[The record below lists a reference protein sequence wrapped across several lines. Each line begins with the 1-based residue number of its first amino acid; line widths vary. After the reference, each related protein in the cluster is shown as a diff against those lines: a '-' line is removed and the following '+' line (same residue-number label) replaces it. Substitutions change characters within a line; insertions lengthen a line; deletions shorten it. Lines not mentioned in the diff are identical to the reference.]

1 MYQKNKGD
9 LKMYLNEE
17 RRTRRETP
25 ETAHNIILE
34 NRNKLT
40 VSGVTEVESF
50 HEEKIVLMTSEGKM
64 TVTGKN
70 MHIKQLH
77 VETGDVLIFGQVDT
91 MAYMTAQTQD
101 EKNGW
106 LAKLFK

>member
-1 MYQKNKGD
+1 
-9 LKMYLNEE
+9 MYLNDE
-17 RRTRRETP
+17 RRTRREVP
-25 ETAHNIILE
+25 ETVHNMILE

-50 HEEKIVLMTSEGKM
+50 HEEKIVLITTEGKM
-64 TVTGKN
+64 TVTGKG
-70 MHIKQLH
+70 MRIKQLH

-101 EKNGW
+101 EKSGW
-106 LAKLFK
+106 LAKLLK